1 MRAAITDRLGRFELR
16 RRADA
21 GGLKRAA
28 VAVVVVEAR
37 RAGRGG
43 LPAHQAHAASCSAH
57 GGQWALPGG
66 RVDAGET
73 IEQTALRE
81 LHEELGVLAST
92 DDILGTL
99 DDYPTR
105 SGYLIAPVVVWSPG
119 VTVTPNP
126 AEVAAAYRIACGE
139 LFREGSPEIIAI
151 EESDRP
157 IIRLPLP
164 VANVNAPTAAVLYQ
178 FREVAL
184 AGRDTRVD
192 HFEQPVFAWRLM
204 PLTIRQPCA
213 DGWPTSEP
221 GRRFRNTVVSCSITC
236 SPRWLI
242 VTWRMRAMPRSGLD
256 AESRSSTMSVITRS
270 VSPGPHRPRELD
282 FADARRAQAAGAEHA
297 LLEPQLQGH
306 RHGVQAR
313 RDQAAEGPLLG
324 ELDVGV
330 ERLRIPLARELD
342 DAGLGQGHAAAHET
356 VADLEVFVIA
366 IGHGTSSM

>member
-1 MRAAITDRLGRFELR
+1 VTSFRFDDALRHAIAARLGRFELR

-28 VAVVVVEAR
+28 VAVVVVEADTLSPSGER
-37 RAGRGG
+37 E
-43 LPAHQAHAASCSAH
+43 AAFLLTKRTPRLRAH

-105 SGYLIAPVVVWSPG
+105 SGYLIAPVVVWSAG
-119 VTVTPNP
+119 VTLTPNP

-192 HFEQPVFAWRLM
+192 HFEQPVFAWR
-204 PLTIRQPCA
+204 
-213 DGWPTSEP
+213 
-221 GRRFRNTVVSCSITC
+221 
-236 SPRWLI
+236 
-242 VTWRMRAMPRSGLD
+242 
-256 AESRSSTMSVITRS
+256 
-270 VSPGPHRPRELD
+270 
-282 FADARRAQAAGAEHA
+282 
-297 LLEPQLQGH
+297 
-306 RHGVQAR
+306 
-313 RDQAAEGPLLG
+313 
-324 ELDVGV
+324 
-330 ERLRIPLARELD
+330 
-342 DAGLGQGHAAAHET
+342 
-356 VADLEVFVIA
+356 
-366 IGHGTSSM
+366 